1 MKVKTKKPKRP
12 NQMSPAELRRK
23 YGCWMKNL
31 IYGIQQII
39 ELPEITQQRLW
50 FCVLQETLYNPT
62 TNPFLHQM
70 YKDDPFP
77 EETSMN
83 DTELIPLNRN
93 RLFAGIENLITGGGR
108 KKFVGVL
115 NSIDKTYNTGEYL

>member
-39 ELPEITQQRLW
+39 ELPEQTQQRLL

-62 TNPFLHQM
+62 TNPFLYQM

-115 NSIDKTYNTGEYL
+115 NSIDKSISTGEY